1 MDKSRNVF
9 DMLKELIGRGESGPA
24 GGDAYGAYLA
34 FEAPDEAELERER
47 KKTSGARA
55 LIVIG
60 GGGRERSRVTV
71 DSIAAQTYGNYE
83 ITDDPMEAEGDFV
96 IRMRAG
102 DALSPDALYRF
113 ALAFEDAS
121 CPGMVYCDEDTIS
134 NGARMKPFF
143 KPGYSGITALSL
155 DMFGAGWACKKNLY
169 FSASAPHSGRADEEP
184 GAGFDFAL
192 RCLKLAGSAMHIPRV
207 LYSVGAPRHAIPERA
222 GVAAIERFCSPL
234 GERLRATGGKYQGS
248 FRTGCRA
255 WPPKTSIVI
264 PNRDDVDS
272 LRACLET
279 IEETSSIFEPE
290 LIIADGG
297 SVSERTNK
305 YYEILAGNKA
315 ARIVRAKGGF
325 GALSNAGA
333 LEASG
338 DALLFLSRDA
348 RLASPG
354 LIPALAE
361 QAGRRGA
368 GCAGALVLDE
378 NGRIVSS
385 GNTAGLSGML
395 SSPFEGAEYG
405 SLSGR
410 TFETYIDTVRATLAV
425 SGVCMYVRTDVFRS
439 AGGFDESFDT
449 DSILPTGADAELCVR
464 LMRRGM
470 MNIYTPFA
478 KAKLLAHPERPE
490 QLPEKVRTRCYD
502 ILRES
507 IVHGDPYFNINL
519 VKHLSLLNRGE

>member
-1 MDKSRNVF
+1 
-9 DMLKELIGRGESGPA
+9 
-24 GGDAYGAYLA
+24 
-34 FEAPDEAELERER
+34 
-47 KKTSGARA
+47 
-55 LIVIG
+55 
-60 GGGRERSRVTV
+60 
-71 DSIAAQTYGNYE
+71 
-83 ITDDPMEAEGDFV
+83 
-96 IRMRAG
+96 
-102 DALSPDALYRF
+102 
-113 ALAFEDAS
+113 
-121 CPGMVYCDEDTIS
+121 
-134 NGARMKPFF
+134 MKPFF

-439 AGGFDESFDT
+439 AGGFDESYFMN
-449 DSILPTGADAELCVR
+449 AEEVDLQ
-464 LMRRGM
+464 RR
-470 MNIYTPFA
+470 
-478 KAKLLAHPERPE
+478 
-490 QLPEKVRTRCYD
+490 
-502 ILRES
+502 LRES
-507 IVHGDPYFNINL
+507 SIPSLMIPTVEVLHEGGGSSDSQLRRTWLVQARDHYARKWGHPRLLRGGLYLASAVNFGVNAVRGAFGRDESATTVFNYERRL
-519 VKHLSLLNRGE
+519 VRNSGVKS